1 MIARALTLI
10 LFLSGLVGLVTRRNL
25 VKKAFALAIM
35 NTAVVILFMLG
46 GAEIGDRAPLL
57 GALDETAHSFV
68 DPMPQALML
77 TAIVVGVCVSALAL
91 ALAYR
96 LYKAYGSLD
105 IDEIR
110 EHVGHG

>member
-1 MIARALTLI
+1 
-10 LFLSGLVGLVTRRNL
+10 
-25 VKKAFALAIM
+25 M

-46 GAEIGDRAPLL
+46 GAEIGDSAPLL
-57 GALDETAHSFV
+57 GAADESARRFV

-96 LYKAYGSLD
+96 LYKAYGTLD

-110 EHVGHG
+110 ERVGHG